1 MSQYD
6 ELIKSIDLDALR
18 RELASNAEDIDTT
31 IAPTVD
37 PFEDEETPEI
47 KIEPTPNKSLVDSI
61 IEIGDDPNRPLVPED
76 KYKLPKQL
84 TTIDSLRKKGFDN
97 ERIFDAMEELEKIE
111 AEKEERKKNP
121 VEGPADPNVPKI
133 QIQEDDDYIDR
144 LTKGTRA
151 YFVAGG
157 LKQTIGGALQNLA
170 VTQPGPRIGRGGR
183 VIRDFTQEEAL
194 ERTLNNPLFKAGQN
208 LYKKGIED
216 FASRPDLQPTDN
228 FMDYEWSDPR
238 FVASAVGQAIPSFLT
253 FVVPSAV
260 VAVTTRNP
268 SAVFG
273 TTMATAFNM
282 EAGNMYNEG
291 IDAGLTPQEASVTA
305 STVGTINAL
314 LSNIPAGAIFTKLGL
329 GTKAINDIMIKGAIR
344 RQLFANGTKK
354 AIVGGASEIV
364 EELLQEATNIY
375 FEINDLG
382 KTYTEEEI
390 IKRLQAVSVGGGV
403 LGGTTGS
410 ISGAVQTGRDIVDA
424 KIRDSEGKEAV
435 IVETQAKMINDDE
448 ANDYNIE
455 YNRDD
460 TGSRPITESEL
471 VNRGYDPKQFPEI
484 GENENGEK
492 EYAVRVNGTTDSK
505 GNISLSGGATG
516 STILEEIIESRVKK
530 LRNSKNTQE
539 RALADRIEIW
549 ARSVRKK
556 ASEMGLELRFKE
568 EGEGNLEL
576 FSDAILYT
584 KGGFKGLDQ
593 KYEDSIY
600 IPDDLANE
608 FIATIGEMSDGTKI
622 FDALKSDGPGIS
634 PNQEFASRV
643 DAEIQSQ
650 MFPGSDPARGPPK
663 KTFKRPK
670 SKKSKT
676 SNQIVGDRNT
686 DSPAFK
692 KWFGDSIVKNED
704 GSPMVVY
711 HGTNKVFDNFDSYLG
726 ANFFSVSADDASR
739 YSEPD
744 LYSPSSPNVMPV
756 YLSVKNPLNII
767 DEVNKA
773 TINEEGLQV
782 GFQSKK
788 FVDELSKKDERFKN
802 LKLDDMWDGEPFYS
816 SLFDN
821 PTEDNF
827 MEFVKDLGYD
837 GIVLEENNNINYAVF
852 DPSQIKSTF
861 NKGTFDP
868 NDSNI
873 SNQLEPGIVEEAVN
887 AYPDVPTGSKS
898 DLMGKALK
906 RINTK
911 IVDGEPVGDPIPLME
926 SVGRPKNVTAKRIEL
941 KDGSIIYVG
950 ADQTA
955 DQWLEQV
962 NSILSEEEQRT
973 AMNWYEDAYPAF
985 LEYFGEE
992 NAVPYMVSWLMG
1004 NLNASPQV
1012 ALSNLY
1018 LSLEQLKAEF
1028 PSIKRAGLNDENI
1041 KKVLAGERTEKG
1053 LGIKLFDF
1061 MDSALG
1067 KPTRTIMQDNPN
1079 LGQAVA
1085 VDRHTVR
1092 DMGFVDSA
1100 MKNALMRLALNPLDV
1115 RSIKIDMKAKMVD
1128 VIDKKTGKPKYKT
1141 VNIIDKKT
1149 GKERKSRVKQKKAV
1163 TPPPSEPQY
1172 EWGSRKMNELSA
1184 DLNAMGYM
1192 GGNVNAWQHQAIG
1205 WTAIAKALQT
1215 SEGMSV
1221 PESFQ
1226 NQEPTIAFEVNFGQ
1240 DTPYAKKFGDAYNEL
1255 TLDEQQ
1261 ALTDELVNLVVPD
1274 LAKDIGLNI
1283 LEINQG
1289 VVGGWEGTVSANQTM
1304 TVRGSNQAIK
1314 GMMYSLGLLFQQDS
1328 IGSQRIAESLNG
1340 AGLAFHHPSLADPNL
1355 AGMVYKILEEE
1366 LPNEVVPG
1374 FYMRENFTDK
1384 NVKKSNEQAMVIGTY
1399 INKND
1404 IDEHGKAIKYA
1415 IERINEELD
1424 IDMELPVLFGQK
1436 YEGISNKWSESPEGE
1451 KYNVALTRLFG
1462 KSLSRRLSDNYAP
1475 RVEKRLRERL
1485 LDNKR
1490 EQLKSYQIVPDF
1502 DLGAEKD
1509 ALSRISEDYP
1519 LDLSEENYTSVSGI
1533 KKYLLRKIVDSMDPV
1548 LSLQED
1554 IRQAYLGD
1562 FNLREIYDVHMK
1574 AELSVGRIP
1583 ELIKDFNAKTI
1594 DGKNSNSFVSRLYND
1609 LEMDIDEFSEYLH
1622 AKHAEV
1628 RNKHIKNM
1636 SEEDM
1641 ENGSGMSS
1649 AEAKR
1654 IRSKYN
1660 KKYGL
1665 KKLNKY
1671 VKEFRETFIDP
1682 EVKLRY
1688 ESGLISKEDYDNLID
1703 PSVNPIAK
1711 NYVPLFREQDDP
1723 NPTVDSS
1730 RGQGFNVK
1738 GKEYKKAIGSEKKV
1752 RNIVISATER
1762 MHSAIIRS
1770 EKNAVN
1776 KTLLNL
1782 VESFPSSAYEVRSLP
1797 YKPTYG
1803 KDGEILYL
1811 TPLDSKQLSDGTTPN
1826 ETNTVNV
1833 KVDGKVKQIVFKG
1846 DQGVKIARAMK
1857 DMGVARA
1864 NKTFM
1869 MFNTYLRYV
1878 NTIYN
1883 PDFITSNF
1891 VRDLQTAGVNITA
1904 FQGEAI
1910 RGQAL
1915 TRQNIQSAWRA
1926 VFDVERKNETDSEW
1940 ADLYNRMKLAGGK
1953 TGFFDL
1959 QTIEDKIAKMNKN
1972 LGQVERTG
1980 SGVAKAGKAVVEFIE
1995 DVNEATESAVR
2006 LTLFKAMLDAGYSE
2020 AQSASGAK
2028 NVTINFNRK
2037 GEWGNVINSLYL
2049 FANAGIQGSMKVF
2062 SAVKNSKKARKAMAG
2077 LVALGMTESL
2087 YNHIADTLGDDDDEY
2102 EKLPDFERDNYFI
2115 ARYSKTN
2122 YFKFRMPYGFNVFKV
2137 AGNIGGDALWA
2148 RMNDEPFNMADNS
2161 WRFLNAFFSAFSP
2174 LGTGPFAQIS
2184 APTIIDPFIQISTN
2198 SNFYGAPIYPQQYKY
2213 MDADVINYWKSN
2225 PQIFNDTAEGLF
2237 RLYGGNIVYDMEGNP
2252 VEAVRGPGPGSLI
2265 EGDVSPETLEFFVN
2279 YLGGGLMSTI
2289 SRTIETGRSFF
2300 DKDTEFTVNNTPIV
2314 RQFFGEYKKD
2324 SEKRLLYEYEKNSK
2338 RTVYSDSEAFKYY
2351 AYVQHALK
2359 KGSLTPEEH
2368 NKKIREFK
2376 ANQDNAKQIINM
2388 RNQ

>member
-1 MSQYD
+1 MSQNQYD
-6 ELIKSIDLDALR
+6 DIIKSIDLDALR
-18 RELASNAEDIDTT
+18 RELASDAEDVDTT
-31 IAPTVD
+31 IAPTLD
-37 PFEDEETPEI
+37 PFEEEETPEV
-47 KIEPTPNKSLVDSI
+47 KIEPTLVSSI
-61 IEIGDDPNRPLVPED
+61 LEKGEDPNVPIVPED

-133 QIQEDDDYIDR
+133 EIQEGDDFIDR
-144 LTKGTRA
+144 LTKGTKA

-157 LKQTIGGALQNLA
+157 LKQTVGGALQNLA

-183 VIRDFTQEEAL
+183 VIRDFSQEEAL
-194 ERTLNNPLFKAGQN
+194 ERTLNNPLFKAGQR
-208 LYKKGIED
+208 LYKSGIED

-253 FVVPSAV
+253 FVVPSAI

-291 IDAGLTPQEASVTA
+291 IDAGLTPQEASITA

-390 IKRLQAVSVGGGV
+390 IKRLQAVTVGGGV
-403 LGGTTGS
+403 LGGVTGS
-410 ISGAVQTGRDIVDA
+410 ASGAVQTGRDIVDA
-424 KIRDSEGKEAV
+424 RIRDKKGKEAI

-460 TGSRPITESEL
+460 TGSKPITESEL
-471 VNRGYDPKQFPEI
+471 LNRGYDPKQFPEI

-492 EYAVRVNGTTDSK
+492 EYAVRVNGSTDSK

-584 KGGFKGLDQ
+584 KGGFKGLDS
-593 KYEDSIY
+593 KYEGAIY

-634 PNQEFASRV
+634 PNQKFASAV
-643 DAEIQSQ
+643 DAEMQSQ

-670 SKKSKT
+670 AKKSKT

-692 KWFGDSIVKNED
+692 KWFGNSIVKNED
-704 GSPMVVY
+704 GSPMVAY
-711 HGTNKVFDNFDSYLG
+711 HGTNKSRRERANINVDSNDFTTFESNSDIQWFGNNQIAGLYAFG
-726 ANFFSVSADDASR
+726 QFGTSDGSV
-739 YSEPD
+739 Y
-744 LYSPSSPNVMPV
+744 PV
-756 YLSVKNPLNII
+756 YLKAENPKVI
-767 DEVNKA
+767 DGAVVNGDERVTRLQAEEILGVDLSEIGVQANDGDSFYQFANADA
-773 TINEEGLQV
+773 TVEQLKKQGYDSIVMEEG
-782 GFQSKK
+782 
-788 FVDELSKKDERFKN
+788 RF
-802 LKLDDMWDGEPFYS
+802 G
-816 SLFDN
+816 
-821 PTEDNF
+821 TI
-827 MEFVKDLGYD
+827 G
-837 GIVLEENNNINYAVF
+837 VF
-852 DPSQIKSTF
+852 DSKQVKSVY

-868 NDSNI
+868 NDANI

-887 AYPDVPTGSKS
+887 AYPDVATGSKS

-941 KDGSIIYVG
+941 KDGSVIYVG
-950 ADQTA
+950 AEQTA

-992 NAVPYMVSWLMG
+992 DAVPYMVSWLMG

-1028 PSIKRAGLNDENI
+1028 PSIKRAGLNDKNI

-1067 KPTRTIMQDNPN
+1067 KTTRTIMQDNPN

-1141 VNIIDKKT
+1141 VKIIDKKT

-1226 NQEPTIAFEVNFGQ
+1226 NQEPTIAFEVNFGK
-1240 DTPYAKKFGDAYNEL
+1240 DTPYAKQFGDAYNEL
-1255 TLDEQQ
+1255 ALDEQQ

-1274 LAKDIGLNI
+1274 IAKDIGLNV

-1404 IDEHGKAIKYA
+1404 IDKHGKAITYA
-1415 IERINEELD
+1415 VERINEELD

-1475 RVEKRLRERL
+1475 RIEKRLRERL

-1502 DLGAEKD
+1502 DLGAEKN
-1509 ALSRISEDYP
+1509 ALSLISESYP
-1519 LDLSEENYTSVSGI
+1519 LDISEENYTSISGI

-1562 FNLREIYDVHMK
+1562 FNLREVYDVHMK
-1574 AELSVGRIP
+1574 SELAVGRIP
-1583 ELIKDFNAKTI
+1583 ELIKEFNAKTI
-1594 DGKNSNSFVSRLYND
+1594 DGNNSDSFVSRLYND
-1609 LEMDIDEFSEYLH
+1609 LGMDVDEFSEYLH

-1682 EVKLRY
+1682 EVRLRY
-1688 ESGLISKEDYDNLID
+1688 ESGLISKEDYDNLTD
-1703 PSVNPIAK
+1703 PNVNPIAQ

-1723 NPTVDSS
+1723 NTTVDSS

-1738 GKEYKKAIGSEKKV
+1738 GKEYKKAIGSDKKV

-1782 VESFPSSAYEVRSLP
+1782 VESFPSSAYEVRNLP

-1811 TPLDSKQLSDGTTPN
+1811 VPLDNKQLSDGTTPN

-1846 DQGVKIARAMK
+1846 DQGVRIARAMK
-1857 DMGVARA
+1857 DMGVARV
-1864 NKTFM
+1864 NKVFM
-1869 MFNTYLRYV
+1869 SFNTYLRYV

-1891 VRDLQTAGVNITA
+1891 VRDVQTAGVNISA

-1910 RGQAL
+1910 RSQAL

-1926 VFDVERKNETDSEW
+1926 VFDVERKNDTDSEW

-1959 QTIEDKIAKMNKN
+1959 QSIEDKIAKMNKN
-1972 LGQVERTG
+1972 LGKVEKTG
-1980 SGVAKAGKAVVEFIE
+1980 NGVAKAGKAVVEFIE
-1995 DVNEATESAVR
+1995 DINEATESAVR
-2006 LTLFKAMLDAGYSE
+2006 LTLFKAMLDAGFSE

-2049 FANAGIQGSMKVF
+2049 FANAGIQGSMKVYT
-2062 SAVKNSKKARKAMAG
+2062 AVKNSKRARKAMAG

-2087 YNHIADTLGDDDDEY
+2087 YNHIADTLGDNDDEY
-2102 EKLPDFERDNYFI
+2102 EKLPDYERDNYFI
-2115 ARYSKTN
+2115 ARYSKKG

-2148 RMNDEPFNMADNS
+2148 QMNGEAFNPADNS

-2174 LGTGPFAQIS
+2174 LGTGPFSQIS
-2184 APTIIDPFIQISTN
+2184 APTFLDPFIQLETN
-2198 SNFYGAPIYPQQYKY
+2198 TNFYGAPIVPEQYKY
-2213 MDADVINYWKSN
+2213 MDADAIQYWKSN
-2225 PQIFNDTAEGLF
+2225 PQIFNDTAENLF
-2237 RLYGGNIVYDMEGNP
+2237 RINGGGIVYDAEGNP
-2252 VEAVRGPGPGSLI
+2252 TEAVRGPGYFFN
-2265 EGDVSPETLEFFVN
+2265 GDVSPETLEFFVN
-2279 YLGGGLMSTI
+2279 YIGGGLLSTI
-2289 SRTIETGRSFF
+2289 TRSIETGRSFF
-2300 DKDTEFTVNNTPIV
+2300 DEDTEFTVNNVPII
-2314 RQFFGEYKKD
+2314 RQFFGEFNKD
-2324 SEKRLLYEYEKNSK
+2324 SEKRILYEYEKNMK
-2338 RTVYSDSEAFKYY
+2338 RTLYSSQEQFKYRL
-2351 AYVQHALK
+2351 YVNHAME
-2359 KGSLTPEEH
+2359 KGSLSTDEGL
-2368 NKKIREFK
+2368 KRIRLFN
-2376 ANQDNAKQIINM
+2376 AYQDRAKEIRNMAKQ
-2388 RNQ
+2388 